1 MPHNLESYSRPNS
14 QALNQQL
21 NHDNLASH
29 KPNHKI
35 TGLPVGLL
43 PPPPSAL
50 ALQNQNKQWLG
61 QASLTLPTISSST
74 LASGMD
80 WTAAL
85 LPSKTGQSAFEP
97 VLPASLF
104 NPEKNGL
111 TPCWTN
117 ESNSFG
123 SIKAEKAESSAGVSP
138 LSSCSPSHN
147 CLSPN
152 GCSSYSPPTTSNP
165 QQLLQQSG
173 CDEVVDFKPKYTFKQ
188 RKGLAKTEK
197 VGNRGEAPSQCMVCG
212 EGTTCCHY
220 DIPSCNGCKTFFRRS
235 ILASKPYACKYKG
248 QCDITTQRCRACR
261 LATCLKV
268 GMNPRAMHYTDP
280 VKTSTVGDADS
291 DGLLLKMLMCAELLL
306 FPLQETSE
314 NSEEPSMKLD
324 SAMLTPMWYL
334 QMAKTLPV
342 FHELEF
348 ADQQQLLKN
357 IGVSSQVLMQAY
369 QSSKWVN
376 GATTLTMPLTRTQVQ
391 MSVQEFVLMK
401 AIIYTDPALVEP
413 STPLAQ
419 SSLQT
424 QRERFSKLLFKHMQS
439 QRGAASAARTYAQ
452 LILSAN
458 SAVAEINRKRCKDS
472 IVTGLGSII

>member
-1 MPHNLESYSRPNS
+1 MNSSSTNFMLTNPYTCLNATRLQNYYYSLLSNFNP
-14 QALNQQL
+14 
-21 NHDNLASH
+21 
-29 KPNHKI
+29 
-35 TGLPVGLL
+35 GLPVGLL

-50 ALQNQNKQWLG
+50 ALQSQNKQWLG

-104 NPEKNGL
+104 TPEKNSL

-152 GCSSYSPPTTSNP
+152 GCSSCSPPTTSNP

-173 CDEVVDFKPKYTFKQ
+173 CNEVVDFKPK
-188 RKGLAKTEK
+188 
-197 VGNRGEAPSQCMVCG
+197 
-212 EGTTCCHY
+212 
-220 DIPSCNGCKTFFRRS
+220 S

-280 VKTSTVGDADS
+280 IKVEKFIGELNQKIKKQEEERKKKTQ
-291 DGLLLKMLMCAELLL
+291 LHKHLQLEMPILMAC
-306 FPLQETSE
+306 F
-314 NSEEPSMKLD
+314 
-324 SAMLTPMWYL
+324 
-334 QMAKTLPV
+334 
-342 FHELEF
+342 
-348 ADQQQLLKN
+348 
-357 IGVSSQVLMQAY
+357 
-369 QSSKWVN
+369 
-376 GATTLTMPLTRTQVQ
+376 
-391 MSVQEFVLMK
+391 
-401 AIIYTDPALVEP
+401 
-413 STPLAQ
+413 
-419 SSLQT
+419 
-424 QRERFSKLLFKHMQS
+424 
-439 QRGAASAARTYAQ
+439 
-452 LILSAN
+452 
-458 SAVAEINRKRCKDS
+458 
-472 IVTGLGSII
+472 